1 MPIGVASA
9 KSSQGNTRKPS
20 RADFGFAFTIMI
32 AAILFS
38 AAFTYLGG
46 K

>member
-1 MPIGVASA
+1 MVLGAASA
-9 KSSQGNTRKPS
+9 KSSQGNSRKPS
-20 RADFGFAFTIMI
+20 RGDFGFAFTII
-32 AAILFS
+32 GAAILFS

>member
-9 KSSQGNTRKPS
+9 KSSQGNSRKPS
-20 RADFGFAFTIMI
+20 RADFGFGFII
-32 AAILFS
+32 IGAAIVFS